1 MVERTLVIRNPLG
14 IHARPAALVVQAAS
28 RFKSDIS
35 LSKGEIRNVNGK
47 SIMSV
52 MMLAAEQGSEVKIAA
67 EGEDE
72 EEAVKVVGELLE
84 SNFEGKI

>member
-1 MVERTLVIRNPLG
+1 MVKRTVVITNPLG

-28 RFKSDIS
+28 KFAADIFI
-35 LSKGEIRNVNGK
+35 SKDDIENVNGK

-52 MMLAAEQGSEVKIAA
+52 MMLAAEQGSEVTVAA

-72 EEAVKVVGELLE
+72 EEAVKAVAELLE